1 MFRAGRESRDPAARH
16 PPRPSLHSK
25 CVGRCSV
32 AAHRTARLPA
42 VRCTARFTLVRTYVR
57 AVSPALVNFARTT
70 CDVWAGGEAG
80 AAPRRAASAKTI
92 CPRKCAMHATAI
104 TLAGLDS
111 PPLFAWEASKVTN
124 RPDADYRNI
133 PSAGPFAHYR
143 GTGDI
148 LRIQTARPD
157 DALRQELLLC
167 VGFENVAQ
175 FGFSG
180 ILPLSFLRQCSDKAI
195 SLGTL
200 RRFGSRPSSR
210 DDGGSA
216 LSGNL
221 TPSPWPRPEPR
232 PAPAGPRC
240 CHSPAPGCRACS

>member
-1 MFRAGRESRDPAARH
+1 MCGLAARLARRPGERH
-16 PPRPSLHSK
+16 PQRRYARENVPCTRPPSPWRAS
-25 CVGRCSV
+25 
-32 AAHRTARLPA
+32 TAR
-42 VRCTARFTLVRTYVR
+42 RCL
-57 AVSPALVNFARTT
+57 L
-70 CDVWAGGEAG
+70 G
-80 AAPRRAASAKTI
+80 
-92 CPRKCAMHATAI
+92 
-104 TLAGLDS
+104 
-111 PPLFAWEASKVTN
+111 EASKVTN

-200 RRFGSRPSSR
+200 EAGDISLTQPVEVGSDTRLAAPHHACAPIPDWRARRFGSRPSSR

-221 TPSPWPRPEPR
+221 TPRPWPRPEPR